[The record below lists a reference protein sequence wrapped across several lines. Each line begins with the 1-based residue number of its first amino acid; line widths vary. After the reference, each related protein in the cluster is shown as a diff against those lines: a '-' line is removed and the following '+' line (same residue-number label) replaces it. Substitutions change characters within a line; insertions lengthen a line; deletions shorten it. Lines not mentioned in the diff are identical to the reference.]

1 MQVEAFRNADQ
12 GPRNVCGQR
21 VCKRLWEPAQGP
33 IQRQHCGSMPSLEAV
48 QERAACALHD
58 LPRAH
63 GTHMH
68 GASAKGNQQHPE
80 EGSVGQRR
88 GCRGAVKSTRTA
100 WWWTAPG
107 AWPGRAWG
115 SARRARRGSASG
127 TAPGASG
134 RSAASRPRPRPATP
148 PAARAPSPAPPP
160 SRPVR
165 QIVQLLR
172 KKWSVQHVAT
182 MHSEHIPYK
191 RET

>member
-115 SARRARRGSASG
+115 SARPRASRLSIWYCARRIRSLSRFSSAPAPSDASSRARTVASSASF
-127 TAPGASG
+127 TAC
-134 RSAASRPRPRPATP
+134 SANRTTSQEEMVRATCGHH
-148 PAARAPSPAPPP
+148 A
-160 SRPVR
+160 
-165 QIVQLLR
+165 
-172 KKWSVQHVAT
+172 
-182 MHSEHIPYK
+182 
-191 RET
+191 